1 MTAILGEDLKTYVP
15 HDHFFNNIITNA
27 FVTKVTEVCM
37 VGKVAV
43 ASL

>member
-1 MTAILGEDLKTYVP
+1 MAAILGEDLKTYVP

-27 FVTKVTEVCM
+27 FVTEVCM